1 MSNPSDNGKPAAA
14 EENDAGNGSGYR
26 LETMEDRVK
35 ALHDLITHKSLHDS
49 VLLKNARLVGV
60 GRGTTSWEV
69 DIETHFCNMTG
80 NLHGGAA
87 ATILD
92 NLTSSAFVTLNEP
105 GTLITSTVSRTITMT
120 YLRPVPLY
128 STARIE
134 CRVVSAGRTL
144 VNLYGEILVN
154 GKVCVTCT
162 HDKAIV
168 QSRL

>member
-1 MSNPSDNGKPAAA
+1 MSNPSDNEKPTAAA
-14 EENDAGNGSGYR
+14 EDNGSGSAIR
-26 LETMEDRVK
+26 LETMEDRVR
-35 ALHDLITHKSLHDS
+35 AMHDLITHKSLHDS

-60 GRGTTSWEV
+60 GRGTTSWEI

-92 NLTSSAFVTLNEP
+92 NLTSSAFVTLNEA
-105 GTLITSTVSRTITMT
+105 GTLNTGTVSRTITMT

-134 CRVVSAGRTL
+134 CRVVAAGRTL
-144 VNLYGEILVN
+144 VNLYGEILVD

-168 QSRL
+168 QKKG